1 MAAYIVQAV
10 MTFICILYAA
20 ISAKKQSSENDA
32 DEDSDERRFKNLNL
46 IVDTTAQFSIFISIA
61 ALVRKYT
68 GGTFFELAFLQ
79 VLVLMQ
85 FFSILVVCVTM
96 VELDESYT
104 ADDRFDRRFS
114 STLYFMVGL
123 GLMFAN
129 MFEVN
134 TSEAMQS
141 AISQVFSGCPQ
152 YTDLEFGYIYINLP
166 HSLKT
171 RLLFYLLGLPGMIL
185 FSLWVLVHIIT
196 GVHHL
201 GKERWAGVGLAL
213 IIYGPLLYFL
223 SCMVGARD
231 IMQKVT
237 GKVFQ
242 DNEWGFGQIL
252 ALLMW
257 APVFVELIYFC
268 GFIPKRF
275 ALLSTRN

>member
-61 ALVRKYT
+61 ALVQKYT

-85 FFSILVVCVTM
+85 FFSILVVCVTLF
-96 VELDESYT
+96 VAFDESYT

-141 AISQVFSGCPQ
+141 AISQVFSGCP
-152 YTDLEFGYIYINLP
+152 
-166 HSLKT
+166 
-171 RLLFYLLGLPGMIL
+171 
-185 FSLWVLVHIIT
+185 
-196 GVHHL
+196 
-201 GKERWAGVGLAL
+201 
-213 IIYGPLLYFL
+213 
-223 SCMVGARD
+223 
-231 IMQKVT
+231 
-237 GKVFQ
+237 
-242 DNEWGFGQIL
+242 
-252 ALLMW
+252 
-257 APVFVELIYFC
+257 
-268 GFIPKRF
+268 
-275 ALLSTRN
+275 